1 MIKHHILWRY
11 TPDGLAYGKEALTA
25 ELNRRFKG
33 LVGQLEGLRF
43 IEIRSTEIKADPGFH
58 DLLLYAEFDDKAA
71 LDRYMLDAGH
81 AEIRD
86 WDQQYVCDRAGF
98 DYEV

>member
-1 MIKHHILWRY
+1 MIRHHILWRY
-11 TPDGLAYGKEALTA
+11 TEKAEEYGKEALIA

-33 LVGQLEGLRF
+33 LIGKVEGLTS
-43 IEIRSTEIKADPGFH
+43 IEITASNVKADPGFH
-58 DLLLYAEFDDKAA
+58 DVLLYAEFTDRAA
-71 LDRYMLDAGH
+71 LAGYMLDEGH

-98 DYEV
+98 DIEV